1 MPSALPPLDP
11 DDPVVRTR
19 HLLALPPNVLP
30 DELEVLAVSRFGR
43 ASWEKDAP
51 EEKPRTGILPAVT
64 AALGIRKV
72 TPAMARLRLGRRTA
86 LVGPYQLTTTSAV
99 ALGLPASADT
109 AWLAEG
115 PKERGEPPFP
125 GTGDREGLARAFP
138 EGLPIREE
146 ERVVLWLIAAA
157 RRLGGAVRVS
167 DSSVVLTPD
176 PDGAVDLAL
185 LTTRWPSAQEVLAQ
199 VRRAA
204 PRARLAG
211 DGYDHPWSFDPR
223 TTGTAQPAPT
233 RRQGRHLRDAGPLG
247 RAGQMTHDL
256 FGRHTRLRDEEN
268 RALEQADG
276 GQRDAHSDERR
287 REALRAEVE
296 AYEELM
302 GGGPSDLYGIEV
314 DLGLDGTIEVVPE
327 PLAEPPI
334 VLRAAPWAAAGVT
347 ALRVRWYPHDA
358 DELYLERPSTAH
370 RVARGR
376 AVALVSSV
384 TVALWDAFDGEVADE
399 SDFLIHVDDL
409 RAGHR

>member
-1 MPSALPPLDP
+1 MSVHLPPLDP

-19 HLLALPPNVLP
+19 HLLALPPNVVP

-43 ASWEKDAP
+43 ASWEQETP
-51 EEKPRTGILPAVT
+51 EAKPRTGILPAVT

-72 TPAMARLRLGRRTA
+72 APTMARLRLGRRTA
-86 LVGPYQLTTTSAV
+86 LVGPYRLTTTSAV

-115 PKERGEPPFP
+115 PRERGEPPFP

-157 RRLGGAVRVS
+157 RRLGGAVRVN

-199 VRRAA
+199 VRKAA

-211 DGYDHPWSFDPR
+211 DGYDHSWSFDPL
-223 TTGTAQPAPT
+223 TTGTAQPALT
-233 RRQGRHLRDAGPLG
+233 ERQGRHLRGARPL
-247 RAGQMTHDL
+247 RTGQAARDL
-256 FGRHTRLRDEEN
+256 FGRHN
-268 RALEQADG
+268 
-276 GQRDAHSDERR
+276 SDERR
-287 REALRAEVE
+287 REALRAEAE

-302 GGGPSDLYGIEV
+302 GEPSDLYGIEV
-314 DLGLDGTIEVVPE
+314 DLGLDGMIEVVPE
-327 PLAEPPI
+327 PLSEPPI

-376 AVALVSSV
+376 AVALVNSV

>member
-1 MPSALPPLDP
+1 MSGHLPPLDP
-11 DDPVVRTR
+11 DDPTVRTR
-19 HLLALPPNVLP
+19 HLLALPPNVVP

-43 ASWEKDAP
+43 ASWEQEQP
-51 EEKPRTGILPAVT
+51 ETQPRTGILPAVT

-72 TPAMARLRLGRRTA
+72 TPVMPRLRLGRRTA

-99 ALGLPASADT
+99 ALGLPASSDT

-157 RRLGGAVRVS
+157 RRLGGAVRVN
-167 DSSVVLTPD
+167 DSGVVLAPD
-176 PDGAVDLAL
+176 PDGAVDLSL
-185 LTTRWPSAQEVLAQ
+185 LTTRWPSAQEVLTH

-211 DGYDHPWSFDPR
+211 DGYDHSWSFDPH
-223 TTGTAQPAPT
+223 TTGTARLT
-233 RRQGRHLRDAGPLG
+233 ERQGRHLRGSRPLDPSTRPDG
-247 RAGQMTHDL
+247 S
-256 FGRHTRLRDEEN
+256 GRHNLV
-268 RALEQADG
+268 
-276 GQRDAHSDERR
+276 ERR
-287 REALRAEVE
+287 QEALRAEAE

-302 GGGPSDLYGIEV
+302 GPSELFGVEV
-314 DLGLDGTIEVVPE
+314 DLGLDGMLEVVPE
-327 PLAEPPI
+327 PLPEPPI
-334 VLRAAPWAAAGVT
+334 VLRAAPWAAAGVN
-347 ALRVRWYPHDA
+347 ALRIRWYPHDA

-376 AVALVSSV
+376 AVALVNSV
-384 TVALWDAFDGEVADE
+384 AVALWEAFDGEIADE

-409 RAGHR
+409 RSGHR

>member
-1 MPSALPPLDP
+1 MPANLPPLDP
-11 DDPVVRTR
+11 DDPTVRTR
-19 HLLALPPNVLP
+19 HVLALPPNVVP

-43 ASWEKDAP
+43 ASWDQETP
-51 EEKPRTGILPAVT
+51 EEKKPRTGILPAVT

-72 TPAMARLRLGRRTA
+72 APVMARLRLGRRTA
-86 LVGPYQLTTTSAV
+86 LVGPYQLTTVSAV
-99 ALGLPASADT
+99 ALGLPASSDT

-115 PKERGEPPFP
+115 PRERGEPPFP

-157 RRLGGAVRVS
+157 RRLGGAVRVN
-167 DSSVVLTPD
+167 DTGVVLTPD
-176 PDGAVDLAL
+176 PDGAVDLSL
-185 LTTRWPSAQEVLAQ
+185 LTTRWPSAQEVLTQ

-211 DGYDHPWSFDPR
+211 DGYDHSWSFDPH
-223 TTGTAQPAPT
+223 TTGTARLT
-233 RRQGRHLRDAGPLG
+233 ERQGRHLRGAPLEETD
-247 RAGQMTHDL
+247 RTPDP
-256 FGRHTRLRDEEN
+256 FGRHSN
-268 RALEQADG
+268 V
-276 GQRDAHSDERR
+276 ERR
-287 REALRAEVE
+287 QEALRAEAE

-302 GGGPSDLYGIEV
+302 SEPTDLFGVEV
-314 DLGLDGTIEVVPE
+314 DLGLDGMLEVVPE
-327 PLAEPPI
+327 PLAEPPT

-347 ALRVRWYPHDA
+347 ALRVRWYPHDT

-376 AVALVSSV
+376 AVALVNSV
-384 TVALWDAFDGEVADE
+384 AVALWEAFDGEIADE

-409 RAGHR
+409 RSGHR

>member
-1 MPSALPPLDP
+1 MSTNLPLLDP
-11 DDPVVRTR
+11 DDPAVRTR

-43 ASWEKDAP
+43 ASWEP
-51 EEKPRTGILPAVT
+51 ETPDEKPRTGILPAVT

-72 TPAMARLRLGRRTA
+72 APSMARLRLGRRTT
-86 LVGPYQLTTTSAV
+86 LIGPYQLTTVSAV
-99 ALGLPASADT
+99 ALGLPASSDT

-115 PKERGEPPFP
+115 PRERGEPPFP

-138 EGLPIREE
+138 DGLPIREE

-157 RRLGGAVRVS
+157 RRLGGAVRVN

-176 PDGAVDLAL
+176 PDGAVNLAL
-185 LTTRWPSAQEVLAQ
+185 LTTRQPSAQEVLAQ

-211 DGYDHPWSFDPR
+211 DGYDHSWSFDPR
-223 TTGTAQPAPT
+223 TTGTAQPVLT
-233 RRQGRHLRDAGPLG
+233 ERQGRHLRGARPLE
-247 RAGQMTHDL
+247 RTSQAARDL
-256 FGRHTRLRDEEN
+256 FGRHN
-268 RALEQADG
+268 A
-276 GQRDAHSDERR
+276 DERR
-287 REALRAEVE
+287 REALRAEAE

-302 GGGPSDLYGIEV
+302 GEQPDLYGIEV

-327 PLAEPPI
+327 PLPEPPV
-334 VLRAAPWAAAGVT
+334 VLRAAPWAASGVT

-376 AVALVSSV
+376 AVALVNSV

-409 RAGHR
+409 RTGHR